1 MWETIKNAVTSVKEA
16 LGIEIP
22 ELPVDLGAV
31 GDTVTGAV
39 TGATESAPGALDGV
53 AAAGQTAAGG
63 LADAAQ
69 TVSGLPAAAV
79 DSLAQAVPDL
89 TGESGSGH

>member
-16 LGIEIP
+16 LGIEVP
-22 ELPVDLGAV
+22 GLPVDLGAV
-31 GDTVTGAV
+31 GDTVTGAAAGV
-39 TGATESAPGALDGV
+39 TESATGALDGV

-69 TVSGLPAAAV
+69 TVSDLPTAAV
-79 DSLAQAVPDL
+79 DPAAQAVPDS
-89 TGESGSGH
+89 TGALDSAR